1 MMWCELAPQNLC
13 GGTEK
18 RHTNLILDN
27 QSLDQ
32 DLNAGKGKMVKQ
44 ALLQVWTGP
53 EGFQELE
60 TPRFHDNRHMKVVRL

>member
-1 MMWCELAPQNLC
+1 MWCELAPQKLRVR
-13 GGTEK
+13 TEK

-32 DLNAGKGKMVKQ
+32 DMNAGKSKAAKQ
-44 ALLQVWTGP
+44 SVLQVWTGP

-60 TPRFHDNRHMKVVRL
+60 TPRFHDSWHMKVVRL